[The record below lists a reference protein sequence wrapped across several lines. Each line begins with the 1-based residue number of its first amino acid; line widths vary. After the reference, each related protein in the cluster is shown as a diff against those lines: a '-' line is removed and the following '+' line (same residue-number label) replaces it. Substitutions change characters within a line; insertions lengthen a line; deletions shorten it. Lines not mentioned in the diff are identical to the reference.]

1 MAARPFLASQN
12 PAPPW
17 DRLLRR
23 ERERHTHTHRGCLLI
38 LLSFNL
44 EFYAYFPRYTVFW
57 RFLLKRAVVFSYLIF
72 STGAVVLIIV
82 ID

>member
-23 ERERHTHTHRGCLLI
+23 ERERDTHRGCLLI